1 MCVCMRN
8 YIHTS
13 LHQELIVNVR
23 GHDFVE
29 ISYHTPSNCD
39 VCNKTL
45 PWSLV
50 KGAQGT
56 YECKRKEETFLFF
69 DLCLKCIDVRT
80 LAWPMDS
87 IACIVWKNLYWFFVR
102 FSVN

>member
-1 MCVCMRN
+1 MRTPWLAVTDACV
-8 YIHTS
+8 
-13 LHQELIVNVR
+13 LQEVIVKVR

-50 KGAQGT
+50 KGGQGT
-56 YECKRKEETFLFF
+56 YECKRETTPSQNN
-69 DLCLKCIDVRT
+69 DCDIR
-80 LAWPMDS
+80 
-87 IACIVWKNLYWFFVR
+87 IIVY
-102 FSVN
+102 